1 MKAPRARRRRWTPAH
16 AEKCRALVQDLPMEY
31 RLRLAKE
38 ELADFV
44 TGGRRGDLVL
54 ALALVASCSPSTKS
68 INDTDYSQ
76 LAG

>member
-1 MKAPRARRRRWTPAH
+1 MKAPRARRRRWSASH
-16 AEKCRALVQDLPMEY
+16 AEKCKAFAKSLPMEY

-54 ALALVASCSPSTKS
+54 ALALVASCCPSTKS
-68 INDTDYSQ
+68 VAMTDYSQ